1 MLSLC
6 FICCYSAMYSF
17 HVGKLIYMIFF
28 LLNIGS
34 IQIDGQKHTA
44 PWIPEDNS
52 ICCKEHPSVGRCLPN
67 IDDSAEK
74 GGKCW
79 KFCIEGC
86 ETGGFCKLFGHKH
99 ICHCNCSG

>member
-1 MLSLC
+1 MVRTNVVSFVLFAAIVLC
-6 FICCYSAMYSF
+6 
-17 HVGKLIYMIFF
+17 
-28 LLNIGS
+28 IGS